1 MASEERKDN
10 KKPFKGVKNKRNN
23 SFLIGKGRVACRHAR

>member
-10 KKPFKGVKNKRNN
+10 KKPFKGVSIFSFAN
-23 SFLIGKGRVACRHAR
+23 SDVNFKILIG